1 MKGKLKGKI
10 IRYLNTL
17 KLNRKLN
24 LLFTFCVLIPM
35 AITDIVILASVY
47 RSVTH
52 DVEAELSQTASAVE
66 YTLQNQME
74 YPASIAHNLY
84 KSRVIEEFLNEPYV
98 TPYDY
103 YDAYFRLESG
113 LMFDSTMGIQG
124 ARVSIFAD
132 NPTILNGSGFYRM
145 DSVEDADWFK
155 ELYSGEENR
164 RLTFDYG
171 TGMDSDTKL
180 KRRILILVKM
190 DMGAFRGCKK
200 ALRLDLDFS
209 DFEDA
214 LQRLEIKDKVYVC
227 DGDTLIFTNK
237 DSSGELEPFEKI
249 PDFSKNVFKK
259 DITLYGKDL
268 TIYIESK
275 ENEAKA
281 FLVRNGGVFVL
292 LMALNI
298 ALLLVMMYIL
308 ERTMIT
314 RIKYLEDSFGIMDED
329 KMMLIRSIG
338 GEDEIAGLIKS
349 YNKMASRMN
358 ELVNTVYKDRLKEQE
373 MDIAKQNAEL
383 LALHSQINPHFLFN
397 ALESV
402 RMHSLLK
409 NEKETAEM
417 VGRLAVMERTYVNW
431 GDDEISIRKE
441 MDFVDAYLALQKYR
455 FGDRLSYQLNVDEDC
470 EIYTIPKLT
479 IVTFVENACEHGVE
493 KKSAPGWIFVRVFKN
508 EGMLNIEI
516 DDTGVGMNIGVVN
529 DITERVKNVSI
540 QSMHGKSHVGIMNA
554 FLRLKMVT
562 GDKAEFKIESERGVG
577 TVIRLGIPLL
587 DIARWAS
594 FL

>member
-1 MKGKLKGKI
+1 MRGKLKEKI
-10 IRYLNTL
+10 IRYLNSL

-35 AITDIVILASVY
+35 AITDAVILGSVY
-47 RSVTH
+47 RSVEH

-145 DSVEDADWFK
+145 DSVEDAEWFK

-214 LQRLEIKDKVYVC
+214 LQRLEIEDKVYVC

-516 DDTGVGMNIGVVN
+516 EDTGVGMNIGVVN

-577 TVIRLGIPLL
+577 TVIRLGIPLGENE
-587 DIARWAS
+587 
-594 FL
+594 

>member
-145 DSVEDADWFK
+145 DSVEDAEWFK

-214 LQRLEIKDKVYVC
+214 LQRLEIEDKVYVC
-227 DGDTLIFTNK
+227 DGDTLIFTKK

-275 ENEAKA
+275 ENEAKE

-455 FGDRLSYQLNVDEDC
+455 FGDRLSYQLSVDEDC

-508 EGMLNIEI
+508 DGMLNIEI
-516 DDTGVGMNIGVVN
+516 EDTGVGMNIGVVN

-577 TVIRLGIPLL
+577 TVIRLGIPLGENE
-587 DIARWAS
+587 
-594 FL
+594 

>member
-1 MKGKLKGKI
+1 MRGKLKGKI

-35 AITDIVILASVY
+35 AITDIIVLANVY
-47 RSVTH
+47 RNVTH
-52 DVEAELSQTASAVE
+52 DVEAEKAQTASAVE

-84 KSRVIEEFLNEPYV
+84 KSRVIEDFLNEPYV

-145 DSVEDADWFK
+145 DSVEDSEWFK
-155 ELYSGEENR
+155 ELYSGNDNR

-171 TGMDSDTKL
+171 IGMDSDTKL

-214 LQRLEIKDKVYVC
+214 LQRLEIEDKVYVC

-249 PDFSKNVFKK
+249 PELKKNVYKK
-259 DITLYGKDL
+259 DINLYGKDL

-281 FLVRNGGVFVL
+281 FLVRSGGVFVL
-292 LMALNI
+292 LMVLNI

-329 KMMLIRSIG
+329 KMMLIKSIG

-508 EGMLNIEI
+508 DGMLNIEI
-516 DDTGVGMNIGVVN
+516 EDTGVGMNIGVVN
-529 DITERVKNVSI
+529 DITERVKNVTI

-562 GDKAEFKIESERGVG
+562 GDKAEFRIESERGVG
-577 TVIRLGIPLL
+577 TIIRLGIPLGE
-587 DIARWAS
+587 S
-594 FL
+594 E

>member
-1 MKGKLKGKI
+1 
-10 IRYLNTL
+10 
-17 KLNRKLN
+17 
-24 LLFTFCVLIPM
+24 M

-145 DSVEDADWFK
+145 DSVEDAEWFK

-214 LQRLEIKDKVYVC
+214 LQRLEIEDKVYVC

-237 DSSGELEPFEKI
+237 DSSGR
-249 PDFSKNVFKK
+249 
-259 DITLYGKDL
+259 
-268 TIYIESK
+268 
-275 ENEAKA
+275 A
-281 FLVRNGGVFVL
+281 R
-292 LMALNI
+292 AL
-298 ALLLVMMYIL
+298 
-308 ERTMIT
+308 
-314 RIKYLEDSFGIMDED
+314 
-329 KMMLIRSIG
+329 
-338 GEDEIAGLIKS
+338 
-349 YNKMASRMN
+349 
-358 ELVNTVYKDRLKEQE
+358 
-373 MDIAKQNAEL
+373 
-383 LALHSQINPHFLFN
+383 
-397 ALESV
+397 
-402 RMHSLLK
+402 
-409 NEKETAEM
+409 
-417 VGRLAVMERTYVNW
+417 
-431 GDDEISIRKE
+431 
-441 MDFVDAYLALQKYR
+441 
-455 FGDRLSYQLNVDEDC
+455 
-470 EIYTIPKLT
+470 
-479 IVTFVENACEHGVE
+479 
-493 KKSAPGWIFVRVFKN
+493 
-508 EGMLNIEI
+508 
-516 DDTGVGMNIGVVN
+516 
-529 DITERVKNVSI
+529 
-540 QSMHGKSHVGIMNA
+540 
-554 FLRLKMVT
+554 
-562 GDKAEFKIESERGVG
+562 
-577 TVIRLGIPLL
+577 
-587 DIARWAS
+587 
-594 FL
+594 